1 MCGLQA
7 GRPVRHTLRGAKLG
21 EGGPL
26 VYANSL
32 LCWADDSKEGWAG
45 ARVVGG
51 ASGDGLRG
59 RGKWGATPV
68 AR

>member
-1 MCGLQA
+1 M
-7 GRPVRHTLRGAKLG
+7 RGAKLG
-21 EGGPL
+21 EGGPP